1 MQTYKFLPNESNGR
15 LRDNLIVPNIPMIVR
30 FLLAFDPMWM
40 NFIFSQSALRTMR
53 HGSELIRRTIGA
65 VFDVLDQEKF
75 ITQTVRKVLFGY
87 ANPLIK
93 LGNDMLPKGTIKWP
107 SSLFGILVGVRSG

>member
-1 MQTYKFLPNESNGR
+1 
-15 LRDNLIVPNIPMIVR
+15 
-30 FLLAFDPMWM
+30 
-40 NFIFSQSALRTMR
+40 MR
-53 HGSELIRRTIGA
+53 YGSELIRRTIGA

-107 SSLFGILVGVRSG
+107 SSLFGILVGVIFRYILTGKSSQVIKVLFACRKMPRKCHPLKC